1 MVMIMIRRSVSSVL
15 SVTVCLLL
23 FSSLLYAESSYVGV
37 DGCRSCHKG
46 QFASWRM
53 SVHAKALDL
62 LKPGKRK
69 GAKKR
74 AQLDPEKDYSTD
86 TKCLQ
91 CHTTGYGKPGG
102 FKDITSTPKM
112 AGISC
117 EACHG
122 AGSEYR
128 VLHDEKPNFQKD
140 ENKAKGAL
148 YGAEDAAV
156 CKSCHEHEDNVFTSE
171 MDKKYIFNWKERLE
185 KRKAYH
191 IKKKRQLKFTF

>member
-1 MVMIMIRRSVSSVL
+1 MVQRSVLLVL
-15 SVTVCLLL
+15 SVSACLLI
-23 FSSLLYAESSYVGV
+23 FSSPLFAEASYVGI

-46 QFASWRM
+46 QHASWKL
-53 SVHAKALDL
+53 SVHAKAFDL

-74 AQLDPEKDYSTD
+74 AKLDPDKDYSTEE
-86 TKCLQ
+86 KCLQ

-102 FKDITSTPKM
+102 FKDIQSTPIM

-117 EACHG
+117 EGCHG

-128 VLHDEKPNFQKD
+128 VLHDERPNFKKE

-148 YGAEDAAV
+148 YGGEDEAV
-156 CKSCHEHEDNVFTSE
+156 CKSCHVHENNVFTPE
-171 MDKKYIFNWKERLE
+171 IDVKYQFKWKERLE